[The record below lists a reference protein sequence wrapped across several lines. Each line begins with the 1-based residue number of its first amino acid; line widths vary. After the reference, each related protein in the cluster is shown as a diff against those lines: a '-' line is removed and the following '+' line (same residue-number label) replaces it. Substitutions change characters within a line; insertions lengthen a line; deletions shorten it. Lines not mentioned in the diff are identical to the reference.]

1 MTITGETLAFVVRPE
16 WATAPIANIPAGA
29 EVVRRRFR
37 FRDIGVAFV
46 KLNGTLS
53 RHHLALAPGGL
64 KLLWPNAVNRK
75 ECRAGH

>member
-1 MTITGETLAFVVRPE
+1 MTIMGEQLAFGVRPE
-16 WATAPIANIPAGA
+16 WATAPITGVPEGA

-37 FRDIGVAFV
+37 FRDVGVAFV

-75 ECRAGH
+75 ERCAGH